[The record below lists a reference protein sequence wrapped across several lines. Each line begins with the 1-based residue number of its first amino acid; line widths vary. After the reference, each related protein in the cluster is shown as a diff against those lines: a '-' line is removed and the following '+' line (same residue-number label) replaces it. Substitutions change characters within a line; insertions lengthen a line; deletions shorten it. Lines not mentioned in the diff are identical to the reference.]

1 MDKRLRSLAL
11 IVCILVCAVV
21 ASAAVVV
28 ASAQI
33 KTYVKFLL
41 IGVVTLSAAIAL
53 YSLFNAILKEEREY
67 HGADYAAMI
76 DSITG
81 GVLVLDGADRVYTVS
96 EDARGYLDLPEHAV
110 GMEKDEAVRD
120 PELLRCIEAAKR
132 GESNLTEY
140 TAHGKVLRVLVDPVI
155 FSGHIV
161 GTMLLLLDMGEQL
174 TLQNMVREF
183 TANVS
188 HELKTPLTS
197 ISGYAEMIAAGLVQQ
212 KDVPE
217 FASRIQKESKRM
229 LALISDIIRLSQL
242 DEGGADRDAEQ
253 VDMGEVADEC
263 MDVLLNSAKSHDVTL
278 TKDIK
283 PFIVTGSRS
292 LLTELIYNL
301 MDNAIRYNKEG
312 GSVKVTVRSGS
323 ISVADTGIGIPEEH
337 QPRIFE
343 RFYRVDKSRS
353 KQTGGTGLGLAIVK
367 SVAER
372 YHAEVKLSSE
382 VGRGTEI
389 TVDFTV
395 QFTKA

>member
-1 MDKRLRSLAL
+1 MDKRLRSIAL

-21 ASAAVVV
+21 ASSAVVILSLDLSPLMMMIII
-28 ASAQI
+28 A
-33 KTYVKFLL
+33 
-41 IGVVTLSAAIAL
+41 VVTLASALAL
-53 YSLFNAILKEEREY
+53 YGLFNTIFREEREY
-67 HGADYAAMI
+67 HSADYAAMI

-81 GVLVLDGADRVYTVS
+81 GVLVIDGNDKVYTVS
-96 EDARGYLDLPEHAV
+96 EDARGYLDLPEYAV
-110 GMEKDEAVRD
+110 GMDKTEAVRD
-120 PELLRCIEAAKR
+120 PELLRCIDEAAK
-132 GESNLTEY
+132 GESSLTEF
-140 TAHGKVLRVLVDPVI
+140 TSHGKVLRVLVDPVI
-155 FSGHIV
+155 FNGQIV

-197 ISGYAEMIAAGLVQQ
+197 ISGYAEMIAEGLVQQ

-242 DEGGADRDAEQ
+242 DEGGTDRDSEP
-253 VDMGEVADEC
+253 VNMGEIADEC

-278 TKDIK
+278 TRDVE

-292 LLTELIYNL
+292 LLSELVYNL
-301 MDNAIRYNKEG
+301 IDNAIRYNKPG
-312 GSVKVTVRSGS
+312 GSVTVRVRSGS
-323 ISVADTGIGIPEEH
+323 ISVADTGIGIPPEH

-353 KQTGGTGLGLAIVK
+353 KQTGGTGLGLAIVR
-367 SVAER
+367 SIADR
-372 YHAEVKLSSE
+372 YHASIDLQSE
-382 VGRGTEI
+382 VGVGTTI
-389 TVDFTV
+389 TVEFPV
-395 QFTKA
+395 QYSNV